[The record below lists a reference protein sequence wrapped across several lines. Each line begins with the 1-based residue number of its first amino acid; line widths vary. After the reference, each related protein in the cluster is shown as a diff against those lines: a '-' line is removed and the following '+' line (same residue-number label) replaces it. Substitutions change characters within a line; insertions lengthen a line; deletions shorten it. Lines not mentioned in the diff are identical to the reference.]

1 MRSELKIKLRF
12 VREAATMVDT
22 KIRHV
27 TKPQTNLFLELGF
40 SPVQARCLQAE
51 LRKQIDEAFRAKKR
65 RKPGRSE

>member
-1 MRSELKIKLRF
+1 
-12 VREAATMVDT
+12 MVDT